1 MPYLS
6 ARFDLYVP
14 DCQGGSWPGLFA
26 PQVLIY
32 GNVAQVLQVF
42 SAPDELAEY
51 GEIGREAYPFS
62 QDNKELTAVFVPA
75 PSRHCQRPLGVR
87 AVNFL
92 VLDVITR
99 ASAAVAFWT
108 SSLNQNPDYPMERGI
123 FIKSF
128 PGEKHETVDGSR
140 GFAGK

>member
-1 MPYLS
+1 MS
-6 ARFDLYVP
+6 WIAR
-14 DCQGGSWPGLFA
+14 GSSWPGLLA

-32 GNVAQVLQVF
+32 GNLAQVLQVV
-42 SAPDELAEY
+42 SPRNQPAEY
-51 GEIGREAYPFS
+51 REVGREAYPFS

-99 ASAAVAFWT
+99 ASAAVAF
-108 SSLNQNPDYPMERGI
+108 
-123 FIKSF
+123 
-128 PGEKHETVDGSR
+128 
-140 GFAGK
+140 